1 MPLCLHAFF
10 SNNGCRHH
18 RYPHPQ
24 SSWSSSASV
33 SASALASSP
42 FIIKHVCSFFSHL
55 HNAYVLLC
63 SCSCSQIPFLS
74 WVSMPWQVNRSFLGW
89 CLLSLSLSLPLSLS
103 LSRAPL
109 PLRLSISLS
118 PSLLSLS
125 LSLSLSSLLSVSL
138 SLSLCLSLPPSL
150 RIYRF
155 VRIQPG
161 WTDNI
166 PNLLATSR

>member
-10 SNNGCRHH
+10 FNNGCRHH

-42 FIIKHVCSFFSHL
+42 IKHVCSFFSHL

-125 LSLSLSSLLSVSL
+125 PSPSLSVSLLSPLSSLSLSLSL
-138 SLSLCLSLPPSL
+138 SLSPPLSAHIPVCKNP
-150 RIYRF
+150 
-155 VRIQPG
+155 VRL
-161 WTDNI
+161 D
-166 PNLLATSR
+166 

>member
-103 LSRAPL
+103 RSAPSPSLYISLSLSPL
-109 PLRLSISLS
+109 PLSLSLS
-118 PSLLSLS
+118 PLSSLSLS
-125 LSLSLSSLLSVSL
+125 LSLSLSPPLSAHIPV
-138 SLSLCLSLPPSL
+138 CKNP
-150 RIYRF
+150 
-155 VRIQPG
+155 VRL
-161 WTDNI
+161 D
-166 PNLLATSR
+166 

>member
-103 LSRAPL
+103 LALRSLSVSLYLSL
-109 PLRLSISLS
+109 PLSS
-118 PSLLSLS
+118 PS